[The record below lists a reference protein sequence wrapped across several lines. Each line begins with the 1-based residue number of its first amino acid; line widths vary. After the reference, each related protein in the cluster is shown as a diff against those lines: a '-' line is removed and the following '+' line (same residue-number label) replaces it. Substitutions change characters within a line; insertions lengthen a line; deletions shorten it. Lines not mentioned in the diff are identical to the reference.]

1 MQTVIYSLTL
11 LFTSVRILKYLAI
24 INFLGS
30 TQADLKKRPKVTL
43 IQPISRGATNLE
55 LNLISRFKQA
65 KLSKVQHLLVCDELD
80 KSSVSLCKKMIRRYP
95 KKEISLLVAKKES
108 RHIASKTTKMCLA
121 LRKATEEFVAFI
133 DDDIEIPPET
143 LHKMIACLLEDSRR
157 GAVFGLPIAA
167 SNVNI
172 WSTINSMFVNSQ
184 AFFSYIPLTYF
195 MPPYTITGHL
205 FIVKKDVLESVGAF
219 DGMNNNFD
227 DDHNLAKRLIN
238 KGYFCMQTN
247 IPYKVHNYIATF
259 LQLSKQIKRW
269 FMMPRQAL
277 VQNTKLKEK
286 VITILISID
295 FFIPILIVFFAIVY
309 FSFVSMFSL
318 LIYILIFIFIDQ
330 VHLRKNLHQHFKWP
344 NLILYPF
351 VGFVIPLLAIRALLT
366 PNTNVYWR
374 EQKLKLKN
382 DGSFEVLE

>member
-133 DDDIEIPPET
+133 DDDIEIPP
-143 LHKMIACLLEDSRR
+143 
-157 GAVFGLPIAA
+157 
-167 SNVNI
+167 
-172 WSTINSMFVNSQ
+172 
-184 AFFSYIPLTYF
+184 
-195 MPPYTITGHL
+195 
-205 FIVKKDVLESVGAF
+205 
-219 DGMNNNFD
+219 
-227 DDHNLAKRLIN
+227 
-238 KGYFCMQTN
+238 
-247 IPYKVHNYIATF
+247 
-259 LQLSKQIKRW
+259 
-269 FMMPRQAL
+269 
-277 VQNTKLKEK
+277 
-286 VITILISID
+286 
-295 FFIPILIVFFAIVY
+295 
-309 FSFVSMFSL
+309 
-318 LIYILIFIFIDQ
+318 
-330 VHLRKNLHQHFKWP
+330 
-344 NLILYPF
+344 
-351 VGFVIPLLAIRALLT
+351 
-366 PNTNVYWR
+366 
-374 EQKLKLKN
+374 
-382 DGSFEVLE
+382 